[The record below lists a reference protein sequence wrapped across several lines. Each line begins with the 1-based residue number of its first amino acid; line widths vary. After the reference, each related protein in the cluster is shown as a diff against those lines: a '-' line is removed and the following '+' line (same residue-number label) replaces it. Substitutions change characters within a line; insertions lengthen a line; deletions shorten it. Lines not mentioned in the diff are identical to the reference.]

1 MIPLFAKCMLNE
13 KIKKVDVVAI
23 LISFVGMILI
33 VQPFKGSEVTKDEMT
48 NDLIGIGLALFA
60 AANGA
65 LSVIYNKQAASKVH
79 HSKMTTYYTAANV
92 VFSPIWSFI

>member
-65 LSVIYNKQAASKVH
+65 LSVIYNK
-79 HSKMTTYYTAANV
+79 
-92 VFSPIWSFI
+92 